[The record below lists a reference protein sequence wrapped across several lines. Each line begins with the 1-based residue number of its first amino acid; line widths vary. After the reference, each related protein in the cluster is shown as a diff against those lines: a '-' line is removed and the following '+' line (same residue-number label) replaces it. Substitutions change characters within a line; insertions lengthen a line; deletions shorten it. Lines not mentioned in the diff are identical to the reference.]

1 MLETL
6 ANAATSWI
14 VNLPGT
20 GTERVD
26 IAKF

>member
-20 GTERVD
+20 RTERVD
-26 IAKF
+26 IARF